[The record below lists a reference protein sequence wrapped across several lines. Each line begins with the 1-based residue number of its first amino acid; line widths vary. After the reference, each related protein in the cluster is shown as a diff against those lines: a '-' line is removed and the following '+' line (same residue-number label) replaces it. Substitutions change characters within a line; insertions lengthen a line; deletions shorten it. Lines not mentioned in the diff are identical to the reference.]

1 MCSGFWHCLAC
12 MPSGD
17 IERERK
23 QYGQWILQ
31 GGAVPWKVHG
41 LALRQYY
48 TAFGNT
54 SALSLDE
61 RNEAVWAHS
70 CIFRFTYQPR
80 PMGKWNSCL
89 AISVAVRRHFLP
101 NYSSCIMNNYTE
113 SPSAASWPVCWAH
126 SVLFECHI
134 NKEMGHFLFPLT
146 LCHFK

>member
-1 MCSGFWHCLAC
+1 MYLGFWQLSCVHAFRWYWW
-12 MPSGD
+12 GKKA
-17 IERERK
+17 IWAVNIAR
-23 QYGQWILQ
+23 
-31 GGAVPWKVHG
+31 GAVAWKAPG
-41 LALRQYY
+41 LLLWRYY

-54 SALSLDE
+54 SGLSLDE
-61 RNEAVWAHS
+61 RSEVMWAYS
-70 CIFRFTYQPR
+70 CIFRFTHQPR

-89 AISVAVRRHFLP
+89 AISGAVRRHFLP